1 MKIFLSV
8 GHSILKGGGCTSA
21 SGYTHE
27 YRYNKELAP
36 YVKRALESLGHS
48 CDVIV
53 CPEGVFPSKRSEY
66 SYKIPIA
73 NSGKY
78 DLVCELHLNAA
89 DGAGHGVEVF
99 HYPGDKKGYSI
110 ANQICKNISSL
121 GFTNRGTKTDQLYM
135 INDTKPTAVLVES
148 FFCDNKKDSDQAKK
162 IGFKRMAQAI
172 AYGLVGKAP
181 DSTIEEVEQ
190 TTQRA
195 VPKSGWIKENGKW
208 FYYDKDK
215 KRTGWLKSG
224 KQWFYLKP
232 DKDGE
237 MATGWLKYNNN
248 WFYFN
253 SKGYM
258 LTGKQT
264 IDGKT
269 YEFDSNGYWVK

>member
-27 YRYNKELAP
+27 YRYNKELAS

-53 CPEGVFPSKRSEY
+53 CPEGRFTNWKQEA
-66 SYKIPIA
+66 SYKLPIA

-78 DLVCELHLNAA
+78 DLVCELHLNASN
-89 DGAGHGVEVF
+89 GQGQGSEVL
-99 HYPGDKKGYSI
+99 HYPGDRKGQEI
-110 ANQICKNISSL
+110 ATRGSSALSKL
-121 GFTNRGTKTDQLYM
+121 GFKNRGPKSRGDLY
-135 INDTKPTAVLVES
+135 IIGSTRPTAVLFES
-148 FFCDNKKDSDQAKK
+148 FFCDSKHDSDLAKK
-162 IGFKRMAQAI
+162 LGFKKIAEAI
-172 AYGLVGKAP
+172 AYGLTGQVV
-181 DSTIEEVEQ
+181 DSDVEEVEQ
-190 TTQRA
+190 TTQK
-195 VPKSGWIKENGKW
+195 VIPKSGWIQENGKW
-208 FYYDKDK
+208 YYYDNNR

-224 KQWFYLKP
+224 KQWFYLQP
-232 DKDGE
+232 KDGE
-237 MATGWLKYNNN
+237 MATGWLKYNSH

-269 YEFDSNGYWVK
+269 YEFNKDGYLIK

>member
-1 MKIFLSV
+1 
-8 GHSILKGGGCTSA
+8 
-21 SGYTHE
+21 
-27 YRYNKELAP
+27 
-36 YVKRALESLGHS
+36 
-48 CDVIV
+48 
-53 CPEGVFPSKRSEY
+53 
-66 SYKIPIA
+66 
-73 NSGKY
+73 
-78 DLVCELHLNAA
+78 
-89 DGAGHGVEVF
+89 
-99 HYPGDKKGYSI
+99 
-110 ANQICKNISSL
+110 
-121 GFTNRGTKTDQLYM
+121 M

-148 FFCDNKKDSDQAKK
+148 FFCDNEKDSDLAKK
-162 IGFKRMAQAI
+162 IGFKNMAQAI

-190 TTQRA
+190 TTQKVA
-195 VPKSGWIKENGKW
+195 PKSGWIQENGKW
-208 FYYDKDK
+208 YYYDKGK

-258 LTGKQT
+258 VTGKQT

-269 YEFDSNGYWVK
+269 YEFDSKGYWVK